1 MLQRVELGQL
11 RLDAYREIIGDEAVE
26 AILRAAAPL
35 RGLRVLH
42 VNATAFG
49 GGVAEILG
57 TLVPLMADVGLE
69 AEWRI
74 IEGSDAFFEVTKACH
89 NGLQGM
95 DLPFTAEMQATWRQ
109 YNALNARWFEGEFD
123 VVVVHDPQPLG
134 LLSFTEG
141 RGARHW
147 VWRCHID
154 TSEPNP
160 AYWDFFKPYIEGY
173 RAVIFTMREYVGP
186 GVEASRVHVIPPS
199 IDPLSPKNRPVA
211 FATARQAMVRFGID
225 QARPVAL
232 QGVAST
238 RKDQLGVIDAYRE
251 AKRRRRGCSWR
262 SSARW
267 PATTPRP
274 AGTWG
279 ACEAAAVRRRH
290 QNLLRGGGGDPGGQR
305 CRPAEIAARG
315 FGLTVSDAGRGDRDR
330 WPGGGIPLQIIDGE
344 NGFLVTTVARCR
356 PHPLPRAAPP
366 GGGADGQRA
375 ASVRRNFVITA
386 LAGYLEL
393 FGALM
398 QVRRT
403 GARPAPRRLR
413 TGAPLTLP
421 QGRGRKP
428 SPERYA
434 STHGCEMARAHARLS
449 PLWCFRDPNTLAS
462 NGRSV
467 YNEC

>member
-232 QGVAST
+232 QVS
-238 RKDQLGVIDAYRE
+238 RFDPWKDQLGVIDAYRE
-251 AKRRRRGCSWR
+251 AKETEEGLQLALIGSLA
-262 SSARW
+262 SDD
-267 PATTPRP
+267 PE
-274 AGTWG
+274 AGRYLG
-279 ACEAAAVRRRH
+279 RVRERA
-290 QNLLRGGGGDPGGQR
+290 GGDPDIHIYQNL
-305 CRPAEIAARG
+305 PSEEVAAFQAGSDVVLQKSLREG
-315 FGLTVSDAGRGDRDR
+315 FGLTVSETLWKGRPVIGGRA
-330 WPGGGIPLQIIDGE
+330 GGIPLQIIDGE
-344 NGFLVTTVARCR
+344 NGFLVTTVAEC
-356 PHPLPRAAPP
+356 
-366 GGGADGQRA
+366 ADRILYLVH
-375 ASVRRNFVITA
+375 VRRNFVITRL
-386 LAGYLEL
+386 LADYLEL

-398 QVRRT
+398 QV
-403 GARPAPRRLR
+403 GEA
-413 TGAPLTLP
+413 
-421 QGRGRKP
+421 
-428 SPERYA
+428 
-434 STHGCEMARAHARLS
+434 
-449 PLWCFRDPNTLAS
+449 
-462 NGRSV
+462 NGR
-467 YNEC
+467 EAGAEAPTG

>member
-232 QGVAST
+232 QVS
-238 RKDQLGVIDAYRE
+238 RFDPWKDQLGVIDAYRE
-251 AKRRRRGCSWR
+251 AKETEEGLQLALIGSLA
-262 SSARW
+262 SDD
-267 PATTPRP
+267 PE
-274 AGTWG
+274 AGRYLG
-279 ACEAAAVRRRH
+279 RVRERA
-290 QNLLRGGGGDPGGQR
+290 GGDPDIHIYQNL
-305 CRPAEIAARG
+305 PSEEVAAFQAGSDVVLQKSLREG
-315 FGLTVSDAGRGDRDR
+315 FGLTVSETLWKGRPVIGGRA
-330 WPGGGIPLQIIDGE
+330 GGIPLQIIDGE
-344 NGFLVTTVARCR
+344 NGFLVTTVAECADRILYLVR
-356 PHPLPRAAPP
+356 HPRGAELMGRA
-366 GGGADGQRA
+366 GREH
-375 ASVRRNFVITA
+375 VRRNFVITRL
-386 LAGYLEL
+386 LADYLEL

-398 QVRRT
+398 QV
-403 GARPAPRRLR
+403 GEA
-413 TGAPLTLP
+413 
-421 QGRGRKP
+421 
-428 SPERYA
+428 
-434 STHGCEMARAHARLS
+434 
-449 PLWCFRDPNTLAS
+449 
-462 NGRSV
+462 NGR
-467 YNEC
+467 EAGAEAPTG

>member
-232 QGVAST
+232 QVS
-238 RKDQLGVIDAYRE
+238 RFDPWKDQLGVIDAYRE
-251 AKRRRRGCSWR
+251 AKETEEGLQLALIGSLA
-262 SSARW
+262 SDD
-267 PATTPRP
+267 PE
-274 AGTWG
+274 AGRYLG
-279 ACEAAAVRRRH
+279 RVRERA
-290 QNLLRGGGGDPGGQR
+290 GGDPDIHIYQNL
-305 CRPAEIAARG
+305 PSEEVAAFQAGSDVVLQKSLREG
-315 FGLTVSDAGRGDRDR
+315 FGLTVSETLWKGRPVIGGRA
-330 WPGGGIPLQIIDGE
+330 GGIPLQIIDGE
-344 NGFLVTTVARCR
+344 NGFLVTTVAECADRILYLVR
-356 PHPLPRAAPP
+356 HPREAELMGRA
-366 GGGADGQRA
+366 GREH
-375 ASVRRNFVITA
+375 VRRNFVITRL
-386 LAGYLEL
+386 LADYLEL

-398 QVRRT
+398 QV
-403 GARPAPRRLR
+403 GEA
-413 TGAPLTLP
+413 
-421 QGRGRKP
+421 
-428 SPERYA
+428 
-434 STHGCEMARAHARLS
+434 
-449 PLWCFRDPNTLAS
+449 
-462 NGRSV
+462 NGR
-467 YNEC
+467 EAGAEAPTD